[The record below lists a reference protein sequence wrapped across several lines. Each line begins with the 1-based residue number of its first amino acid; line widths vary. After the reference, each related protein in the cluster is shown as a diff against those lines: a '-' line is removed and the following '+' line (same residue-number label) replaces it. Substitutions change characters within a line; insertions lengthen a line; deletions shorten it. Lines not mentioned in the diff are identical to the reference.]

1 MHKSWGNSIEFNE
14 AADKMGVDVMRWMY
28 CNHKPEQNLL
38 FGYHRADEVRRQF
51 LIPFW
56 NVYNFFVTYARLDG
70 WTPGADRQGAIKES
84 QSPLDR
90 WIMARLNQVVA
101 GVTGSL
107 EKYDAYRAALT
118 IQDLLEDLTNWYV
131 RRSRRR
137 FWRSEHD
144 ADKEAAYATLYR
156 VLTTLIEVLAP
167 IMPFVT
173 EVMYQ
178 NLVRRVDESAPESVH
193 HCSWPE
199 ADPAAIDQTLL
210 EQMDL
215 VRRVASLGLSAR
227 EQANLKVRQPLA
239 RVLVYVDQAGG
250 LSDDLAAI
258 VMDELNVKTLTFVHE
273 AGQLV
278 DYKLLPNLKLLGP
291 RLGKLVPA
299 LRQALAEADAGTL
312 VARLEAGENI
322 TVQAGDRQIELTPG
336 EVLVQTEPVEGLA
349 VVADRMLTVGVDTVI
364 SDDLAA
370 EGLARELVR
379 RVQNLRKAADF
390 DIADRITLFYQA
402 EGKVHRVF
410 QQWADYIKA
419 ETLALSIEHQ
429 LIPEEAFQRKEQVD
443 GQDVLLGVLQRPSAK
458 GS

>member
-1 MHKSWGNSIEFNE
+1 
-14 AADKMGVDVMRWMY
+14 
-28 CNHKPEQNLL
+28 
-38 FGYHRADEVRRQF
+38 
-51 LIPFW
+51 
-56 NVYNFFVTYARLDG
+56 
-70 WTPGADRQGAIKES
+70 
-84 QSPLDR
+84 
-90 WIMARLNQVVA
+90 
-101 GVTGSL
+101 
-107 EKYDAYRAALT
+107 
-118 IQDLLEDLTNWYV
+118 
-131 RRSRRR
+131 
-137 FWRSEHD
+137 
-144 ADKEAAYATLYR
+144 
-156 VLTTLIEVLAP
+156 
-167 IMPFVT
+167 
-173 EVMYQ
+173 
-178 NLVRRVDESAPESVH
+178 
-193 HCSWPE
+193 
-199 ADPAAIDQTLL
+199 
-210 EQMDL
+210 
-215 VRRVASLGLSAR
+215 
-227 EQANLKVRQPLA
+227 
-239 RVLVYVDQAGG
+239 
-250 LSDDLAAI
+250 
-258 VMDELNVKTLTFVHE
+258 MDELNVKRLTFVHE

-299 LRQALAEADAGTL
+299 LRQALAEADAGAL

-322 TVQAGDRQIELTPG
+322 TVQAGDRQIELTPE

-379 RVQNLRKAADF
+379 RVQNLRKTADF

>member
-1 MHKSWGNSIEFNE
+1 
-14 AADKMGVDVMRWMY
+14 
-28 CNHKPEQNLL
+28 
-38 FGYHRADEVRRQF
+38 
-51 LIPFW
+51 
-56 NVYNFFVTYARLDG
+56 
-70 WTPGADRQGAIKES
+70 
-84 QSPLDR
+84 
-90 WIMARLNQVVA
+90 
-101 GVTGSL
+101 
-107 EKYDAYRAALT
+107 
-118 IQDLLEDLTNWYV
+118 
-131 RRSRRR
+131 
-137 FWRSEHD
+137 
-144 ADKEAAYATLYR
+144 
-156 VLTTLIEVLAP
+156 
-167 IMPFVT
+167 
-173 EVMYQ
+173 
-178 NLVRRVDESAPESVH
+178 
-193 HCSWPE
+193 
-199 ADPAAIDQTLL
+199 
-210 EQMDL
+210 
-215 VRRVASLGLSAR
+215 VASLGLSAR